1 MTIGKI
7 SISVAAIMLFGAV
20 TPASTQQNEQ
30 GAGGEIFEKVQSEFA
45 EAYNHKDIGAM
56 AAFFRENGVRIRPA
70 GESPVSQ
77 PLISDDVASHSGYA
91 GTMSDSPGLIAL
103 RKSLGDSSPEL
114 PPETPK
120 QMAHDAIRQILDAIE
135 SGVCPL
141 GDWERRCLGA
151 AITSLRGG
159 HTHEARSRA
168 RQALWPEE
176 NRRNAAI
183 AKFPVRPGMASVA
196 ELKREFEAARAMP
209 GRARRRG
216 AETV

>member
-1 MTIGKI
+1 VTTVKI
-7 SISVAAIMLFGAV
+7 EDMAEGDLVRPVTRLRSYAVRSPRRPNQIFGTHNRRSLRGGAAAAAPKS
-20 TPASTQQNEQ
+20 PASE
-30 GAGGEIFEKVQSEFA
+30 
-45 EAYNHKDIGAM
+45 
-56 AAFFRENGVRIRPA
+56 
-70 GESPVSQ
+70 
-77 PLISDDVASHSGYA
+77 PLTSDDAAGHSRYA

-103 RKSLGDSSPEL
+103 RKSLGDSSAEL
-114 PPETPK
+114 PPENPE

-183 AKFPVRPGMASVA
+183 AKFPVRPGMASVG
-196 ELKREFEAARAMP
+196 ELKHEFEAARAMP
-209 GRARRRG
+209 GRAGRRG

>member
-1 MTIGKI
+1 MTPVQ
-7 SISVAAIMLFGAV
+7 VAAEIKWLDKEIGV
-20 TPASTQQNEQ
+20 LSTQPAEPEGQRQNLLPR
-30 GAGGEIFEKVQSEFA
+30 S
-45 EAYNHKDIGAM
+45 
-56 AAFFRENGVRIRPA
+56 
-70 GESPVSQ
+70 
-77 PLISDDVASHSGYA
+77 PLILDDAASHSRYA

-168 RQALWPEE
+168 RQALWSEE

-183 AKFPVRPGMASVA
+183 AKFLLRPGMASVA

-209 GRARRRG
+209 GRAGRRG

>member
-1 MTIGKI
+1 
-7 SISVAAIMLFGAV
+7 
-20 TPASTQQNEQ
+20 
-30 GAGGEIFEKVQSEFA
+30 
-45 EAYNHKDIGAM
+45 
-56 AAFFRENGVRIRPA
+56 
-70 GESPVSQ
+70 
-77 PLISDDVASHSGYA
+77 
-91 GTMSDSPGLIAL
+91 MSDSPGLIAL

-120 QMAHDAIRQILDAIE
+120 QMAHDAIRQILDAFE

-183 AKFPVRPGMASVA
+183 AKFPLRPGMASVA

-209 GRARRRG
+209 GRAGRRG